1 MPWRGTFRTERI
13 IGPHQ
18 RHSKGG
24 SVFMVKPQYLL
35 FAVLTLVIFLV
46 ILGLFVFG
54 PDSSPFDS
62 GATKSLV
69 GR

>member
-1 MPWRGTFRTERI
+1 
-13 IGPHQ
+13 
-18 RHSKGG
+18 
-24 SVFMVKPQYLL
+24 MVKPQYLL